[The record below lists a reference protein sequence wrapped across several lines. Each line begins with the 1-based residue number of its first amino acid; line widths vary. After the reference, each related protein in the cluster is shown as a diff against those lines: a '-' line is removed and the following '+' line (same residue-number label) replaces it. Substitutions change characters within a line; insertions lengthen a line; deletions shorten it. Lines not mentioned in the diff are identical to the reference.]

1 MSHLS
6 SSYAKRMAILAGR
19 IFVDVG
25 RLVDSKSEKVVR
37 IMGEKPRPLILKD
50 YYPPLEEYRNIL
62 VKLRVLGLYR
72 NEHADFRDEMRRLRE
87 LRGKGKRKKG
97 EGRRAELR

>member
-1 MSHLS
+1 MTSE
-6 SSYAKRMAILAGR
+6 YVKRLTVLAGR

-25 RLVDSKSEKVVR
+25 RVIDKKSEKVVR
-37 IMGEKPRPLILKD
+37 IMSEKPKPMILKD

-62 VKLRVLGLYR
+62 VKLRSLGLYR
-72 NEHADFRDEMRRLRE
+72 DEHADFRDEMRRLRE

-97 EGRRAELR
+97 EGRRATLR